1 MARSIVLIDDDM
13 DDREIFETACMT
25 VDPSIKVIG
34 FESGEL
40 ALESLLDMRPL
51 PDLIFLDLNMPRL
64 NGIDVLEA
72 IRSRV
77 SLKEVPI
84 VVYTTSFDLKVKNK
98 CSELGAAEVIEKP
111 NSFDALCQ
119 KLESLLHISA

>member
-13 DDREIFETACMT
+13 DDREIFETACRSI
-25 VDPSIKVIG
+25 DPSIDVTG
-34 FESGEL
+34 FENGEQ
-40 ALESLLDMRPL
+40 AMQSLLNMSPL

-72 IRSRV
+72 IRSHIRF
-77 SLKEVPI
+77 KEVPV
-84 VVYTTSFDLKVKNK
+84 VVYTTSFDMKVKNR